1 MKKILISL
9 FILICSLPLMAQRQI
24 ELKELQPKAAEVI
37 PVKVEMIDN
46 QEVLTVSSY
55 NHSIQIPLTAESK
68 AEIDALLEAAMG
80 TTKKV
85 KDINGAEVSIMKV
98 TANMKPALYFR
109 VQNKSSFSL
118 GMEAIKEELQ
128 KWQMK

>member
-1 MKKILISL
+1 M
-9 FILICSLPLMAQRQI
+9 PLMAQRQI

-68 AEIDALLEAAMG
+68 AEIDALLEAPEG
-80 TTKKV
+80 TSKTL
-85 KDINGAEVSIMKV
+85 KDINGSDVSMMKV
-98 TANMKPALYFR
+98 TANMKPSIYFTDKTKR
-109 VQNKSSFSL
+109 SFSIWV
-118 GMEAIKEELQ
+118 EAIKNEL
-128 KWQMK
+128 

>member
-1 MKKILISL
+1 MKKILITL
-9 FILICSLPLMAQRQI
+9 FILVCSMPLMAQRQI

-46 QEVLTVSSY
+46 QEVLTVSNY
-55 NHSIQIPLTAESK
+55 KHSIQIPLTAETK
-68 AEIDALLEAAMG
+68 AEVDALLDAAMG

-85 KDINGAEVSIMKV
+85 KDINGTDVSIMKV

>member
-1 MKKILISL
+1 M
-9 FILICSLPLMAQRQI
+9 PLMAQRQI
-24 ELKELQPKAAEVI
+24 EFKEFQPKATEVI
-37 PVKVEMIDN
+37 PVKVEMIDI

-85 KDINGAEVSIMKV
+85 KDINGAEVSMMKV
-98 TANMKPALYFR
+98 TANMKPSIFFR
-109 VQNKSSFSL
+109 DKTERSFSIGL
-118 GMEAIKEELQ
+118 EAIKNEL
-128 KWQMK
+128 

>member
-9 FILICSLPLMAQRQI
+9 LILICSMPLMAQRQI

-46 QEVLTVSSY
+46 QEVLTVSNY
-55 NHSIQIPLTAESK
+55 NHSILIPLTTESK
-68 AEIDALLEAAMG
+68 AEIDALLEASMG

-85 KDINGAEVSIMKV
+85 KDINGAEVSMMKL
-98 TANMKPALYFR
+98 TANMKPVLYFR
-109 VQNKSSFSL
+109 VQKKSSFCV
-118 GMEAIKEELQ
+118 GIETIKEELP
-128 KWQMK
+128 KWQMN

>member
-1 MKKILISL
+1 MKKTLITLLILT
-9 FILICSLPLMAQRQI
+9 CSLPLFAQKRI

-68 AEIDALLEAAMG
+68 AEIDALLEAPMG
-80 TTKKV
+80 ASKRV
-85 KDINGAEVSIMKV
+85 KDISGTDVSLMKV
-98 TANMKPALYFR
+98 TVNMKPSIYFR
-109 VQNKSSFSL
+109 DKTKRSFSI
-118 GMEAIKEELQ
+118 GVEAIKNEL
-128 KWQMK
+128 

>member
-1 MKKILISL
+1 MKKILITL
-9 FILICSLPLMAQRQI
+9 FILICSLPLFAQRQI

-46 QEVLTVSSY
+46 QEVLTVSNY
-55 NHSIQIPLTAESK
+55 KHAIQIPLTAETK
-68 AEIDALLEAAMG
+68 AEIDALLDAPMG

-109 VQNKSSFSL
+109 TKTKESINIGVEVLKQGLQN
-118 GMEAIKEELQ
+118 
-128 KWQMK
+128 

>member
-1 MKKILISL
+1 MKKILITL
-9 FILICSLPLMAQRQI
+9 FVLICSMPLMAQRQI
-24 ELKELQPKAAEVI
+24 ELKDLQPKPKEVI

-55 NHSIQIPLTAESK
+55 NHSIQIPLTVESK

-98 TANMKPALYFR
+98 TANMKPSIYFTDKTKR
-109 VQNKSSFSL
+109 SFSI
-118 GMEAIKEELQ
+118 GVEAIKNEL
-128 KWQMK
+128 

>member
-1 MKKILISL
+1 MKKTLITLLILT
-9 FILICSLPLMAQRQI
+9 CSLPLFAQKRI
-24 ELKELQPKAAEVI
+24 ELKELQPKAVEVI

-46 QEVLTVSSY
+46 QEVLTVSNY
-55 NHSIQIPLTAESK
+55 NHAIRIPLTTESK
-68 AEIDALLEAAMG
+68 SEIDALLEAPVG
-80 TTKKV
+80 TSIRV
-85 KDINGAEVSIMKV
+85 KDINGAKVSMMKV

-118 GMEAIKEELQ
+118 GIEAIKEELQ

>member
-1 MKKILISL
+1 MKKILITL
-9 FILICSLPLMAQRQI
+9 FILICSMPLMAQRQI
-24 ELKELQPKAAEVI
+24 ELKELQPKADEVI

-46 QEVLTVSSY
+46 QEVLTVSNY
-55 NHSIQIPLTAESK
+55 NHSTQIPLTAESK
-68 AEIDALLEAAMG
+68 AEIVALLDAPMG
-80 TTKKV
+80 TTKRV

-98 TANMKPALYFR
+98 AANMKPALYFR

>member
-1 MKKILISL
+1 MKKILITL
-9 FILICSLPLMAQRQI
+9 FILICSMPLMAQRQI
-24 ELKELQPKAAEVI
+24 ELKELQPKAEEVI

-46 QEVLTVSSY
+46 QEVLTVSNY
-55 NHSIQIPLTAESK
+55 NHAIQIPLTAESM
-68 AEIDALLEAAMG
+68 AEIDALLEAPVG
-80 TTKKV
+80 TSIRV

-98 TANMKPALYFR
+98 TANMKPALFFR

-118 GMEAIKEELQ
+118 GIEAIKEELQ

>member
-1 MKKILISL
+1 MKKILL
-9 FILICSLPLMAQRQI
+9 TFLLLACSLPLMAQRQI

-68 AEIDALLEAAMG
+68 AEIDALLEAPVGAS
-80 TTKKV
+80 KRV
-85 KDINGAEVSIMKV
+85 KDISGAEVSIMKV
-98 TANMKPALYFR
+98 AANMKPALYFR
-109 VQNKSSFSL
+109 DKTKKSFTI
-118 GMEAIKEELQ
+118 GVEAIKNEL
-128 KWQMK
+128 

>member
-9 FILICSLPLMAQRQI
+9 FILICSMPLMAQRQI
-24 ELKELQPKAAEVI
+24 ELKELQPQAAEVI

-46 QEVLTVSSY
+46 QEVLTVSNN
-55 NHSIQIPLTAESK
+55 NHSIQIPLTEESK

-109 VQNKSSFSL
+109 DKTKKSFTI
-118 GMEAIKEELQ
+118 GVEAIKNEL
-128 KWQMK
+128 